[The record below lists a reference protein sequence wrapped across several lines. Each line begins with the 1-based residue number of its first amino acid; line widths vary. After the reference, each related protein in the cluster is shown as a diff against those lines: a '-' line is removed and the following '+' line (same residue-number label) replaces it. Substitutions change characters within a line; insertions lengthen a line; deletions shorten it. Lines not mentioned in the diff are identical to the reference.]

1 MAAVTTCSDSAAQI
15 IIGAQINFGAQII
28 KMCLSSWSYWLKK
41 KHMTVKWRLYLGK
54 NEDYSLGDTISDSS
68 EGLLWRGKRG
78 AQYIYIND
86 FGEGRYMQ
94 SSTHFGIR
102 SLLVTRSL
110 QPVVRSKSLLVIL
123 MFFYIWEDSRN
134 WPNNILYLFFK
145 LTD

>member
-41 KHMTVKWRLYLGK
+41 KHMTVKWRLYLGQ

-78 AQYIYIND
+78 AQYTYKWFWWRKIYAIKHAFWHKITASHKKFAASREKQVSVSD
-86 FGEGRYMQ
+86 FNVFLHMR
-94 SSTHFGIR
+94 R
-102 SLLVTRSL
+102 
-110 QPVVRSKSLLVIL
+110 
-123 MFFYIWEDSRN
+123 
-134 WPNNILYLFFK
+134 FK
-145 LTD
+145 KLA